1 VDGVE
6 IIRRYHEQTSH
17 WPGPRRR
24 DHVVSGFRPMAPD
37 NQPSPFKRYRGLDR
51 QPLPT
56 ELRPPRDAPVTLDVL
71 AGRHQSTRPAAADR
85 VVLARLLYFSAGV
98 TRFSSRGQGGG
109 GVRGPAPA
117 GKPPPPQLFL
127 GWGPPPR
134 PDEGPFF

>member
-1 VDGVE
+1 MDGVE
-6 IIRRYHEQTSH
+6 VIRRYHEQTSH

-24 DHVVSGFRPMAPD
+24 DHVMSGFRPMALD

-51 QPLPT
+51 EPLPT

-98 TRFSSRGQGGG
+98 APLSSRGQGRG
-109 GVRGPAPA
+109 GVPARAPGGNLHPPA
-117 GKPPPPQLFL
+117 LYV
-127 GWGPPPR
+127 
-134 PDEGPFF
+134 